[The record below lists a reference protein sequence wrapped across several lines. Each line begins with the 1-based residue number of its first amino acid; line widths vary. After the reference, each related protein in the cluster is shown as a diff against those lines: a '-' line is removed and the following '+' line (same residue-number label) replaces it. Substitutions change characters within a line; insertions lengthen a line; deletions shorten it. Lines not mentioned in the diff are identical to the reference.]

1 LSVQSAID
9 GFLDGWPHVVV
20 GPSRDRTKY
29 GNKVLRCNMQQGR
42 PVYAVNPHASA
53 VEGLTAYP
61 DFFALPKAV
70 HGVSIITPP
79 HITAAVVGE
88 AADVG
93 IGHLWMQPGAESGEA
108 LDRARGLGL
117 SVIADGSCILDVLG
131 YHD

>member
-1 LSVQSAID
+1 MQKTAEGPQDISQGEAKALAEMVAAARAPASGPCSRYVGCVVDASHMVERND
-9 GFLDGWPHVVV
+9 GAPFDRAHYYAEPHAY
-20 GPSRDRTKY
+20 SQTFHTDI
-29 GNKVLRCNMQQGR
+29 
-42 PVYAVNPHASA
+42 APHAS
-53 VEGLTAYP
+53 
-61 DFFALPKAV
+61 
-70 HGVSIITPP
+70 
-79 HITAAVVGE
+79 AVVGE

>member
-1 LSVQSAID
+1 M
-9 GFLDGWPHVVV
+9 V
-20 GPSRDRTKY
+20 GASRGRTKY
-29 GNKVLRCNMQQGR
+29 GNKVLRCYMVQGK
-42 PVYAVNPHASA
+42 PVYAVKPHAS
-53 VEGLTAYP
+53 
-61 DFFALPKAV
+61 
-70 HGVSIITPP
+70 
-79 HITAAVVGE
+79 AVVGE